1 MLGELD
7 ENRMKG
13 ILASQSLGRLAC
25 CNAGK
30 PYIIPVTYAFDGDY
44 IYGQTNEGLKL
55 DIMRKNPRVCF
66 EVDQM
71 LDMRNWQSV
80 IVNGKFQELNS
91 EDAELARELL
101 FGHVYTLAVSST
113 IHLHEHGNK
122 GEIDDSSRVKPVMY
136 RIRIESMT
144 GRFEHQ

>member
-7 ENRMKG
+7 EYRMKS

-25 CNAGK
+25 CKGNH
-30 PYIIPVTYAFDGDY
+30 PYIIPVTYAFDGDF
-44 IYGQTNEGLKL
+44 IYGQSNEGLKL
-55 DIMRKNPRVCF
+55 DIMRRNPNVCF

-71 LDMRNWQSV
+71 LDMQNWQSV
-80 IVNGKFQELNS
+80 VVNGKFQELS
-91 EDAELARELL
+91 GEDAELARELL

-113 IHLHEHGNK
+113 IHLHEHGEL
-122 GEIDDSSRVKPVMY
+122 GTLDDSNRVKRVMY

>member
-91 EDAELARELL
+91 EDAELAREQGRDRR
-101 FGHVYTLAVSST
+101 FKQGEAGHVSHPHRINDRQVRA
-113 IHLHEHGNK
+113 
-122 GEIDDSSRVKPVMY
+122 PV
-136 RIRIESMT
+136 II
-144 GRFEHQ
+144 